1 MQKNSFRGEKRLPS
15 KREPQ
20 VLPSI
25 EGTNLPFLV
34 FAHAKKDDN
43 EKNTHTLGR
52 PPRDP
57 QRSAMINL
65 PDLSSHTGTSTSLRV
80 ALGLRSL
87 LDLHTAELAQFLAK
101 TERTATY
108 TVATPSL
115 RRLGLLVDLLST
127 ASTEEHMV
135 LLTVLLERVL
145 CASEGLLSKISWQ
158 PLLLCCFLLTSKE
171 LDDDPVS
178 FRDLRM
184 LAVMHDVRSAAAGGQ
199 AAAKHGESFSSCYN
213 EDIEDIELAL
223 LQLLQWSTF
232 CSAADFEHHRQRVFD
247 RSVELM
253 AEPNDG
259 SPGSSVLGQADWEYM
274 HERLRACMPPA
285 GSQQPGPVRSTPVQ
299 PAPVRSS
306 PALESSMLDAVESF
320 LEDFSADHEEGVPSL
335 ASASDEEDA
344 QPFIEQGLS
353 SALPLSRK
361 GDVPTLLD
369 GLRWKPE
376 MPKWFDTIKSA
387 LKEVL
392 PRDLDREL
400 ATANWVD
407 RELGRPGR
415 PSSRERP
422 TCRGG
427 PNGLI
432 SPSSRCDADGLSR
445 PWVVNMMV
453 DGGKLV
459 NQPGKSFV

>member
-1 MQKNSFRGEKRLPS
+1 MLDI
-15 KREPQ
+15 PQ
-20 VLPSI
+20 
-25 EGTNLPFLV
+25 
-34 FAHAKKDDN
+34 
-43 EKNTHTLGR
+43 
-52 PPRDP
+52 
-57 QRSAMINL
+57 
-65 PDLSSHTGTSTSLRV
+65 LSSDTGTSTSLRV

-87 LDLHTAELAQFLAK
+87 LDVHTAQIPQFLAK
-101 TERTATY
+101 KHRTATV

-115 RRLGLLVDLLST
+115 RRIGLLIDLLST

-135 LLTVLLERVL
+135 LLTILLERVL

-199 AAAKHGESFSSCYN
+199 TAAKHGESFSSCYN

-232 CSAADFEHHRQRVFD
+232 CSATHFEHHRQRVID
-247 RSVELM
+247 RSVEVM
-253 AEPNDG
+253 AEPDDG
-259 SPGSSVLGQADWEYM
+259 SPGSSVLCQADWEYM

-285 GSQQPGPVRSTPVQ
+285 GSQQPSPAGSSSAQ
-299 PAPVRSS
+299 PGKVRSS
-306 PALESSMLDAVESF
+306 PALESSMLEAVESY
-320 LEDFSADHEEGVPSL
+320 LEDLSGDHEEGVPSL

-344 QPFIEQGLS
+344 QPFIEAGLS
-353 SALPLSRK
+353 SAVPLSRK
-361 GDVPTLLD
+361 GDVSTLLGFSAGQD
-369 GLRWKPE
+369 GLRWRPE

-392 PRDLDREL
+392 PRDVGEL
-400 ATANWVD
+400 
-407 RELGRPGR
+407 PGR

-432 SPSSRCDADGLSR
+432 SPSSRCDADGLVSR
-445 PWVVNMMV
+445 PWVVNVV
-453 DGGKLV
+453 DGAKPPS
-459 NQPGKSFV
+459 QPVKVYV

>member
-1 MQKNSFRGEKRLPS
+1 M
-15 KREPQ
+15 
-20 VLPSI
+20 
-25 EGTNLPFLV
+25 
-34 FAHAKKDDN
+34 
-43 EKNTHTLGR
+43 
-52 PPRDP
+52 
-57 QRSAMINL
+57 NL
-65 PDLSSHTGTSTSLRV
+65 PDLSSHTGTSTSLRI

-87 LDLHTAELAQFLAK
+87 LDLHTSQLAQFLAK
-101 TERTATY
+101 TQRTETA

-135 LLTVLLERVL
+135 LLTILLERVL

-232 CSAADFEHHRQRVFD
+232 CSASNFGHHRQRVID
-247 RSVELM
+247 RSVEVM
-253 AEPNDG
+253 AEPDDG
-259 SPGSSVLGQADWEYM
+259 SPGSSVLCQADWEYM
-274 HERLRACMPPA
+274 HERLRACVPPA
-285 GSQQPGPVRSTPVQ
+285 GSQQPSPARSS
-299 PAPVRSS
+299 PAHPGKVRSS
-306 PALESSMLDAVESF
+306 PALESSMLEAVESY
-320 LEDFSADHEEGVPSL
+320 LENLSGDHEEGVPSL

-344 QPFIEQGLS
+344 QPFIEEGLS

-361 GDVPTLLD
+361 GDVSTLLGFSAGQD

-387 LKEVL
+387 LKEVRVL
-392 PRDLDREL
+392 PRDVAEL
-400 ATANWVD
+400 PSSCTS
-407 RELGRPGR
+407 R

-432 SPSSRCDADGLSR
+432 SPSSRCDADGLVSR
-445 PWVVNMMV
+445 PCVVNVV
-453 DGGKLV
+453 DGAKPAIIKHYV
-459 NQPGKSFV
+459 

>member
-1 MQKNSFRGEKRLPS
+1 M
-15 KREPQ
+15 
-20 VLPSI
+20 
-25 EGTNLPFLV
+25 
-34 FAHAKKDDN
+34 
-43 EKNTHTLGR
+43 
-52 PPRDP
+52 
-57 QRSAMINL
+57 NL

-87 LDLHTAELAQFLAK
+87 LDVHTAQLTQFLAK
-101 TERTATY
+101 TQRIATD

-135 LLTVLLERVL
+135 LLTILLERVL

-184 LAVMHDVRSAAAGGQ
+184 LAVMHDVRSVAAGGQ
-199 AAAKHGESFSSCYN
+199 TAAKHGESFSSCYN

-232 CSAADFEHHRQRVFD
+232 CSASDFDLHRQRVID
-247 RSVELM
+247 RSVEVM
-253 AEPNDG
+253 AEPDDG
-259 SPGSSVLGQADWEYM
+259 SPGSSVLCQADWEYM
-274 HERLRACMPPA
+274 HERLRACVPPA
-285 GSQQPGPVRSTPVQ
+285 GSQQPSEARTSPVKPT
-299 PAPVRSS
+299 AVRSS
-306 PALESSMLDAVESF
+306 PALESSMLEAVESF
-320 LEDFSADHEEGVPSL
+320 LEDLSTDHEEGVPSL

-344 QPFIEQGLS
+344 QPFVEQGQQPS
-353 SALPLSRK
+353 GDKRGAAPPPSR
-361 GDVPTLLD
+361 TLLGFSAGQD
-369 GLRWKPE
+369 GLRWQPE

-392 PRDLDREL
+392 PRDVAEL
-400 ATANWVD
+400 
-407 RELGRPGR
+407 PGR
-415 PSSRERP
+415 SGAPERP
-422 TCRGG
+422 RCRGG

-432 SPSSRCDADGLSR
+432 SPQSSRCDADGLASR
-445 PWVVNMMV
+445 PWVVNVV
-453 DGGKLV
+453 DGVTPVKHYV
-459 NQPGKSFV
+459 

>member
-1 MQKNSFRGEKRLPS
+1 M
-15 KREPQ
+15 
-20 VLPSI
+20 
-25 EGTNLPFLV
+25 
-34 FAHAKKDDN
+34 
-43 EKNTHTLGR
+43 
-52 PPRDP
+52 
-57 QRSAMINL
+57 NL

-87 LDLHTAELAQFLAK
+87 LDVHTAQLTQFLAK
-101 TERTATY
+101 TQRIATD

-135 LLTVLLERVL
+135 LLTILLERVL

-199 AAAKHGESFSSCYN
+199 TAAKHGESFSSCYN

-232 CSAADFEHHRQRVFD
+232 CSASDFDLHRQRVID
-247 RSVELM
+247 RSVEVM
-253 AEPNDG
+253 AEPDDG
-259 SPGSSVLGQADWEYM
+259 SPGSSVLCQADWEYM
-274 HERLRACMPPA
+274 HERLRACVPPA
-285 GSQQPGPVRSTPVQ
+285 GSQQPSEARSSPVKPT
-299 PAPVRSS
+299 AVRSS
-306 PALESSMLDAVESF
+306 PALESSMLEAVESF
-320 LEDFSADHEEGVPSL
+320 LEDLSADHEEGVPSL

-344 QPFIEQGLS
+344 QPFIEEGLS

-361 GDVPTLLD
+361 GDVSTLLGFSAGQD

-392 PRDLDREL
+392 PRDVGEL
-400 ATANWVD
+400 
-407 RELGRPGR
+407 PGR

-432 SPSSRCDADGLSR
+432 SPSSRCDADGLVSR
-445 PWVVNMMV
+445 PWVVNVV
-453 DGGKLV
+453 DGAKPPS
-459 NQPGKSFV
+459 QPVKVYV